1 MIELKKQH
9 AALTAEREILENSIP
24 QLETAWKNAPR
35 NFNQYGNEIGTPE
48 SRAAM
53 DRVSDAEC
61 RIRSIASE
69 MSGIERKLEYAE
81 RLSLVKKT
89 RVSSTKI
96 MAESVSTVEALERTQ
111 ARLRERFQS
120 IEAESERSLEQAQQ
134 AERDAASLYARS
146 LAESDDK
153 GAATANSEIQK
164 AAQQLAVTDEQVR
177 QQELILTAI
186 QIELDTIAT
195 QITAAQQQGVE
206 ARAAVLNAIGLEQG
220 EEWNAAVK
228 QLAAIGARILAV
240 SYQKG
245 GMGDDLSQLDVP
257 RFGPGVLS
265 LDRSALAAVARDISL
280 ADLLAA

>member
-81 RLSLVKKT
+81 RLSLVRKT

-96 MAESVSTVEALERTQ
+96 MTESVSTVEALERTQ
-111 ARLRERFQS
+111 ARLRESLQS
-120 IEAESERSLEQAQQ
+120 IKEESERSLEQAQQ

-177 QQELILTAI
+177 QQELILAAI
-186 QIELDTIAT
+186 QSELDVIAT
-195 QITAAQQQGVE
+195 QLTAAQQQGVE
-206 ARAAVLNAIGLEQG
+206 ARKAVLNAIELEQDQ
-220 EEWNAAVK
+220 EWNAAVN
-228 QLAAIGARILAV
+228 QLAAVGSRILAV

-245 GMGDDLSQLDVP
+245 GMGDALSQLDVP

-280 ADLLAA
+280 ADLLAV